1 MLFARLAVDGIGA
14 LQVGLA
20 VAPFLT
26 GQGRSAPPDR
36 AAGRADR
43 RAGPADRAA
52 GRAVARRT
60 AALGGLTGAA
70 WAGAALLA
78 LWLGAAEAGGVDAF
92 RLRPGVLADFA
103 TEVAAGRALLLTLGC
118 ALLVAVTRL
127 VSFRASAGGRAEP
140 GVLGQPEPVIGFALL
155 GVVAGPVTGHAGGHL
170 GHGTAVPVLAV
181 HVAAACLWAG
191 GLAALA
197 LVCRG
202 RPGLLTDLA
211 LPRFSR
217 LAGYCAGCVL
227 LTGVLSAAF
236 QLPAP
241 SALLDSEYGRLVL
254 AKAAGFAVV
263 LGLGWWTRRRL
274 AEGNPRLTGRVALEL
289 VWMAGVFAVAAA
301 LAEAPAAAIRGT
313 GA

>member
-1 MLFARLAVDGIGA
+1 MLSARLAVDGLGA

-26 GQGRSAPPDR
+26 GPRRSAPSDR
-36 AAGRADR
+36 AAGLAI
-43 RAGPADRAA
+43 
-52 GRAVARRT
+52 ARRT
-60 AALGGLTGAA
+60 AALGGLTGAG

-78 LWLGAAEAGGVDAF
+78 LWLHAAEAGGVDAF

-118 ALLVAVTRL
+118 ALLLAVARL
-127 VSFRASAGGRAEP
+127 ASFRANAGGRIDP
-140 GVLGQPEPVIGFALL
+140 GVLGQPEPLIGFALL
-155 GVVAGPVTGHAGGHL
+155 GVLAGPVTGHAGGHP

-191 GLAALA
+191 GLAAVA

-202 RPGLLTDLA
+202 RPGLLADLA

-227 LTGVLSAAF
+227 LTGVVSAAF

-241 SALLDSEYGRLVL
+241 SALVDSGYGRLVL

-263 LGLGWWTRRRL
+263 LGLGWRTRRRL
-274 AEGNPRLTGRVALEL
+274 AEGNRGLTGWVVVEL

-301 LAEAPAAAIRGT
+301 LAEAPADALLQGT